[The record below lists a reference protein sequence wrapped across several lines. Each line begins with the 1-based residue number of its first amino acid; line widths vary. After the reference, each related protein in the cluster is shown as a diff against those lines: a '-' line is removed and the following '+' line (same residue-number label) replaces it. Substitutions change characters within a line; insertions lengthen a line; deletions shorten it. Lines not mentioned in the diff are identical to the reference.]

1 MAAHSD
7 PITPTWRTDYP
18 NNSAAQRYGNSTN
31 AVFSA
36 ATSGDDWVRAAL
48 GFPAASTGVSSG
60 GTAPFGTD
68 YFYSYITN
76 QLCPIAGGAWSDSST
91 AGVWASYWLT
101 ARTSS
106 FHSVGFRAAS
116 YL

>member
-1 MAAHSD
+1 MALEQWKLQQNLPDNHMDA
-7 PITPTWRTDYP
+7 PP
-18 NNSAAQRYGNSTN
+18 
-31 AVFSA
+31 FSGYVQA
-36 ATSGDDWVRAAL
+36 KALASGVAELVTVPSGATHVVMRGTADFAAL
-48 GFPAASTGVSSG
+48 
-60 GTAPFGTD
+60 
-68 YFYSYITN
+68 
-76 QLCPIAGGAWSDSST
+76 AGGAWSDSST

>member
-1 MAAHSD
+1 MPGAYAHITGPDAYIHACVLDAAAC
-7 PITPTWRTDYP
+7 P
-18 NNSAAQRYGNSTN
+18 
-31 AVFSA
+31 
-36 ATSGDDWVRAAL
+36 
-48 GFPAASTGVSSG
+48 SG